1 MVRRITQND
10 IAAHFG
16 VTSAAI
22 TKMKRQGMP
31 VDSIEKAHAWREK
44 NSNIAARPKG
54 GRPRKE
60 NPPDFSSMPE
70 EDFQA
75 ARTRREIAEANLAE
89 HKEKELA
96 GELIR
101 VDAMRAAW
109 AKRITATRDA
119 LLQLPHRLAPV
130 LAAQSDM
137 VKIGQLM
144 DAELRQAL
152 TELVKAE

>member
-1 MVRRITQND
+1 MVKQIAQKD

-16 VTSAAI
+16 VTNAAI

-31 VDSIEKAHAWREK
+31 VDSIKKAQEWRDK

-54 GRPRKE
+54 GRPPKE
-60 NPPDFSSMPE
+60 STPDFSELPD
-70 EDFQA
+70 EDFQT
-75 ARTRREIAEANLAE
+75 ARTRREIADANLAE
-89 HKEKELA
+89 HKEKEMA

-101 VDAMRAAW
+101 VEAMRAAW

-130 LAAQSDM
+130 LAAESDM

-152 TELVKAE
+152 TDLVKAG